1 MVRITAV
8 SILFF
13 ALIHSASL
21 PARAASARD
30 AALFDALTDG
40 GEAVVARV
48 ADDAS
53 LVLDDGRTVK
63 LNGVRIP
70 HTEPWRGKVLAF
82 LRARA
87 AGKIV
92 RLEFDVRKHD
102 RYGHSLAQVVFDDG
116 TWLQARLV
124 SEGLAEVES
133 VGDNR
138 VVIPR
143 LLEIEARARAGM
155 TGLWADSR
163 YVVVPADEIAE
174 SPASHLGRFGIVEG
188 RVVSVAERSN
198 WSFVNFGVDWHTDFT
213 IAVAAGDR
221 KALRGGGIDLAALKG
236 AKVRVRGW
244 IRDWN
249 GPLIEVTH
257 AEQIERLAA
266 PETFAETS
274 AP

>member
-70 HTEPWRGKVLAF
+70 RTEPWRGRVFAF
-82 LRARA
+82 LEATV
-87 AGKIV
+87 AGKAV
-92 RLEFDVRKHD
+92 RLRFDVRKRD
-102 RYGHSLAQVVFDDG
+102 RYGHSLAQVVHDDG
-116 TWLQARLV
+116 AWLQARLV

-133 VGDNR
+133 TGDNR
-138 VVIPR
+138 TVIPR
-143 LLEIEARARAGM
+143 LLEIEAHARAAK
-155 TGLWADSR
+155 TGLWADPR
-163 YVVVPADEIAE
+163 YAVVSAEEIAAH
-174 SPASHLGRFGIVEG
+174 PKSHLGRFGIVEG
-188 RVVSVAERSN
+188 RVVSVTERSN
-198 WSFVNFGVDWHTDFT
+198 WSFINFGADWHTDFT
-213 IAVAAGDR
+213 IAIAAGDR
-221 KALRGGGIDLAALKG
+221 KVLRDDGIDLAALKG
-236 AKVRVRGW
+236 MKIRVRGW

-257 AEQIERLAA
+257 AEQIERLAGT
-266 PETFAETS
+266 ETFAETS
-274 AP
+274 GP